1 MDPETVRTHAESFS
15 DALVAGDIDRA
26 ALELSKELRSNL
38 GPLVGLLPLPVASA
52 TIESIDRT
60 GSSGFNVVL
69 NLVGESTE
77 VRLQTRWKDRDGEPT
92 IVEASHLTEAAIA
105 AAGPAEEQEPGEGEA
120 DAAVDEPV

>member
-1 MDPETVRTHAESFS
+1 MDPETIRTHAESFS

-38 GPLVGLLPLPVASA
+38 GPLVGLLPLPLASA

-105 AAGPAEEQEPGEGEA
+105 AAGPAEEQEPSEGE
-120 DAAVDEPV
+120 DAAVDEPA

>member
-1 MDPETVRTHAESFS
+1 MDPEAIRAHAQSFS

-26 ALELSKELRSNL
+26 ATELSKELRTNL
-38 GPLVGLLPLPVASA
+38 GPLVGLLPLPLASA
-52 TIESIDRT
+52 TIESVDRA

-105 AAGPAEEQEPGEGEA
+105 AAGPPEEEAPEEGEGEA
-120 DAAVDEPV
+120 AVDGSA